1 MASSALAYRVLSKMS
16 SKRFL
21 RTAPSCR
28 GQEESSW
35 WQKTTCSKMGLLTP
49 RKKGMFL
56 SSSVHL
62 WDMVTRSPVSRL
74 TVRRV
79 PSRALKDAVVF
90 FCVTSI
96 LRATTMEEPSVLLK
110 RSLMLPLTLVVPR
123 DLGSWM
129 KLCPAL
135 TPGGKDPV
143 TAYLRDSMMV
153 VLPAS
158 LWADN
163 VRRRRRETATRETAT
178 REAAGRRETATR
190 GGAAGEGEAAY
201 PTAQHYS
208 PQPLAPTMMVRGKQ
222 KPMTC
227 SSSSGEKERMPRM
240 ESLEMEAMAAGRGEG
255 GGRRAADDGQ
265 RSTANT
271 SPGEAREME
280 ASATTGRTVSDA
292 PDAAQR
298 GEKGEGGCEV
308 ARSTLGGHCSRD
320 CCPRSRGLRAS
331 AMTPPKSWP
340 PWSRPLTPRLRTWRP
355 ANVHQVSHRKGTP
368 SNDEISDAAIVEPS
382 ACEAIQ
388 TEATKI
394 EPSDAGDLPSTG
406 SRRRDLR
413 RPDHGDAFDVEGLG
427 GDGRRRGRQR
437 RGPWRPTSHGA
448 ETAFHG
454 RTAAAADRQQSTQ
467 WPGED
472 LASGV
477 AVRRRQ
483 LIPSEAP
490 HLATE
495 ASRVAGVKCARRS
508 CAHRARR
515 HLNCTRRLPKLRT
528 P

>member
-1 MASSALAYRVLSKMS
+1 M
-16 SKRFL
+16 
-21 RTAPSCR
+21 
-28 GQEESSW
+28 
-35 WQKTTCSKMGLLTP
+35 
-49 RKKGMFL
+49 
-56 SSSVHL
+56 
-62 WDMVTRSPVSRL
+62 
-74 TVRRV
+74 
-79 PSRALKDAVVF
+79 
-90 FCVTSI
+90 
-96 LRATTMEEPSVLLK
+96 
-110 RSLMLPLTLVVPR
+110 
-123 DLGSWM
+123 
-129 KLCPAL
+129 
-135 TPGGKDPV
+135 
-143 TAYLRDSMMV
+143 
-153 VLPAS
+153 
-158 LWADN
+158 
-163 VRRRRRETATRETAT
+163 
-178 REAAGRRETATR
+178 
-190 GGAAGEGEAAY
+190 
-201 PTAQHYS
+201 
-208 PQPLAPTMMVRGKQ
+208 
-222 KPMTC
+222 
-227 SSSSGEKERMPRM
+227 
-240 ESLEMEAMAAGRGEG
+240 
-255 GGRRAADDGQ
+255 
-265 RSTANT
+265 
-271 SPGEAREME
+271 
-280 ASATTGRTVSDA
+280 
-292 PDAAQR
+292 
-298 GEKGEGGCEV
+298 

-528 P
+528 PCHTLHTCSTGRVQYGVHNSRIFTTSETTAQPSLPLHGEPACLPPSSVGRGRLPPRQF